1 MKVRYSWIMVWLLTV
16 TSSLMAEVN
25 VNEVIGGKRS
35 LLEFYKREFKE
46 LFKECKY
53 AKEQDLRNKVTG
65 LKGKLAEIK
74 QKRSVKVRKK
84 STVKVV
90 NVEGKEVAPKA
101 ASKTKSKKPS
111 RIELMNVAREL
122 SIQGSNLRKLESL
135 KGSVERTRKAITNV
149 QDVTKLNKRYCS
161 LSRIASDFS
170 NLKTEIALKVK
181 VGGKYKVSKSGR
193 SMQELGNNF
202 WESQRMSLSE
212 LTALMQP
219 GKRKSKPSAKNTK
232 NRKPKRPTKNAN
244 EQMYSRKNATKVKY
258 YYRHAKEKK
267 ARLLQCM
274 LVLTNQAIEA
284 PEDFFPVEG
293 KRANKKPHPAV
304 KNKALLQR
312 LDPKPPSWQKI
323 KDDIRNLELTGA
335 LAKSE
340 LVLLEKALRNLSR
353 FSERWEKAGKDNKS
367 IASSMKRI
375 EREWGKLV
383 QNRYG
388 CALLLSESCKLRE
401 SQKGN
406 VDPIVVSR
414 MVVLNQLR
422 NQFRDSMGLYLT
434 RSGLLNKDREAYF
447 EKIVRYQEK
456 LEKLKEKEKKEA
468 KEEKE

>member
-1 MKVRYSWIMVWLLTV
+1 M
-16 TSSLMAEVN
+16 
-25 VNEVIGGKRS
+25 
-35 LLEFYKREFKE
+35 
-46 LFKECKY
+46 
-53 AKEQDLRNKVTG
+53 
-65 LKGKLAEIK
+65 
-74 QKRSVKVRKK
+74 
-84 STVKVV
+84 
-90 NVEGKEVAPKA
+90 
-101 ASKTKSKKPS
+101 
-111 RIELMNVAREL
+111 
-122 SIQGSNLRKLESL
+122 
-135 KGSVERTRKAITNV
+135 
-149 QDVTKLNKRYCS
+149 
-161 LSRIASDFS
+161 
-170 NLKTEIALKVK
+170 
-181 VGGKYKVSKSGR
+181 
-193 SMQELGNNF
+193 
-202 WESQRMSLSE
+202 
-212 LTALMQP
+212 
-219 GKRKSKPSAKNTK
+219 
-232 NRKPKRPTKNAN
+232 
-244 EQMYSRKNATKVKY
+244 
-258 YYRHAKEKK
+258 
-267 ARLLQCM
+267 
-274 LVLTNQAIEA
+274 
-284 PEDFFPVEG
+284 
-293 KRANKKPHPAV
+293 
-304 KNKALLQR
+304 
-312 LDPKPPSWQKI
+312 
-323 KDDIRNLELTGA
+323 TGA